1 MKVHSHPGF
10 FIDIEGL
17 DGSGMST
24 QVNLVRERLLKK
36 GYKAYKTSEPT
47 DNVVGGLIRGTL
59 SGVYKLPPEAL
70 QLLFVADRSH
80 HVDREIAPI
89 LSDGNILVADRF
101 LWSTIAFGSVDLS
114 RQWLLQLH
122 RYCFLPDLSIFLRV
136 SPGICVKRLKPDR
149 FNFELFEKEDK
160 LRKAWK
166 TYEWLAKKFPQ
177 LVKIVEGE
185 QGKEK
190 VTREILRQIRL
201 HPKFK
206 QIERRKK

>member
-47 DNVVGGLIRGTL
+47 DNVVGGLIRGAL

-136 SPGICVKRLKPDR
+136 SPGICVKRLEPDR

-160 LRKAWK
+160 LRKTWK